1 MKQFKFLLASLALLF
16 AGGAWAQT
24 DVTSTYV
31 TRADF
36 SSIDAWTQN
45 HSSTTFWALGNGLI
59 GTYAVANDKKS
70 TTDDTHLS
78 SEYCLGIQCRW
89 STNYA
94 HFTQDLV
101 DLPAGVYT
109 LTYDVQ
115 NKNSSTS
122 ATYDNRFYV
131 QVGSNK
137 TTDSSTE
144 WMRGSSDWTT
154 HTISFTLGETSNV
167 TISFGYGTGNN
178 NFASGSTPH
187 LYVSHLKLMYE
198 DLLAG
203 LKGQLASAQATATG
217 LLGNSDYNNVTG
229 AVRTTLQTLST
240 ATAASETVE
249 AYETLIE
256 QVNDAID
263 AFKAAK
269 PLADNTAAVAGATK
283 DNPVETNFVVNG
295 TFDSGISPWQRTGTF
310 QNNKTANNQYGD
322 FTGNFYENWNGSAQ
336 ENKMY
341 QVINNIPN
349 GTYKLKIAAFVNNFV
364 DEPNESQFVFA
375 NADKTYLTTGTPTF
389 YEVYTYVTGN
399 TIEIGLEQTTATAN
413 WMGIDNVSLTYY
425 GADNV
430 VEELTANADKIAWQ
444 EALSA
449 AQEALTTYAGVV
461 DPTKEAL
468 ETEVGKSEP
477 TTNEAYQAAAAALRT
492 ATTNFL
498 TAAEAY
504 NANKADLEDEIAYAG
519 SIGVA
524 TTDAE
529 TVLNAATSTGAD
541 FLAATEALKVLEYN
555 TFAGEGTEYTVDVT
569 TTYVKPSGWEGNIG
583 TISGQHW
590 NGGSDSYMDKW
601 NGSAATFSN
610 TQTVSLPAG
619 DYVFM
624 TPGRG
629 VKGILVTMTVGETTV
644 SYPTKGD
651 VGYGIDIDGKANFSP
666 EGTYA
671 NNNQGRGWEWRYVPV
686 TLTEAG
692 DVTVTLTLELKANTW
707 GSFTDLVILAKPSAN
722 LVLDELKVAI
732 DEANDI
738 ANAVDVN
745 AVAAGDVFQ
754 VTSSAVKALN
764 QAIHIAQDVYDA
776 AEGKTME
783 EVEQATTD
791 MREAI
796 EAFNNSELVA
806 PESDHLYNL
815 VLTDEGFNYAGK
827 PITFKKG
834 NANSGGYAI
843 GYSDN
848 PGSPY
853 NQDILFEAAE
863 GVNCYYMYIKDAANN
878 QHYVGTGSNYTG
890 GNDYQLRMTDIKE
903 NALVLK
909 AERKYNVLSF
919 INTKTNSYVGSN
931 GDAGFYTSDNNH
943 KFEIRDFVP
952 TEFTLK
958 VADGKYGTVIFPS
971 FPVSDLY
978 SGLKFYTC
986 EEVDGTEL
994 VLNEVAIE
1002 NLEIDKPYIIQN
1014 VGGVDMDITTNILGR
1029 AYSTELTFGLLT
1041 GLYSSGTGIPAGKYV
1056 LQTKDGVQSFRKV
1069 PEGGMTG
1076 TKFRAYL
1083 TYDGGGE
1090 VNALGFQADET
1101 TAIHGIDALLN
1112 GEGAE
1117 AIYTADGARIAAP
1130 QKGLNI
1136 IKMSNGK
1143 TVKVLIK

>member
-1 MKQFKFLLASLALLF
+1 MRKGVIVSLLVSALWS
-16 AGGAWAQT
+16 GAWAQT

-815 VLTDEGFNYAGK
+815 VLTDEGFNYVGK

>member
-590 NGGSDSYMDKW
+590 NGGSDSIW
-601 NGSAATFSN
+601 TNGMEV
-610 TQTVSLPAG
+610 QLLSLTRRQSLFP
-619 DYVFM
+619 
-624 TPGRG
+624 
-629 VKGILVTMTVGETTV
+629 
-644 SYPTKGD
+644 
-651 VGYGIDIDGKANFSP
+651 
-666 EGTYA
+666 
-671 NNNQGRGWEWRYVPV
+671 
-686 TLTEAG
+686 
-692 DVTVTLTLELKANTW
+692 
-707 GSFTDLVILAKPSAN
+707 
-722 LVLDELKVAI
+722 
-732 DEANDI
+732 
-738 ANAVDVN
+738 
-745 AVAAGDVFQ
+745 Q
-754 VTSSAVKALN
+754 VT
-764 QAIHIAQDVYDA
+764 
-776 AEGKTME
+776 
-783 EVEQATTD
+783 
-791 MREAI
+791 
-796 EAFNNSELVA
+796 
-806 PESDHLYNL
+806 
-815 VLTDEGFNYAGK
+815 
-827 PITFKKG
+827 
-834 NANSGGYAI
+834 
-843 GYSDN
+843 
-848 PGSPY
+848 
-853 NQDILFEAAE
+853 
-863 GVNCYYMYIKDAANN
+863 
-878 QHYVGTGSNYTG
+878 
-890 GNDYQLRMTDIKE
+890 
-903 NALVLK
+903 
-909 AERKYNVLSF
+909 
-919 INTKTNSYVGSN
+919 
-931 GDAGFYTSDNNH
+931 
-943 KFEIRDFVP
+943 
-952 TEFTLK
+952 
-958 VADGKYGTVIFPS
+958 
-971 FPVSDLY
+971 
-978 SGLKFYTC
+978 TC
-986 EEVDGTEL
+986 
-994 VLNEVAIE
+994 
-1002 NLEIDKPYIIQN
+1002 
-1014 VGGVDMDITTNILGR
+1014 
-1029 AYSTELTFGLLT
+1029 S
-1041 GLYSSGTGIPAGKYV
+1041 
-1056 LQTKDGVQSFRKV
+1056 
-1069 PEGGMTG
+1069 
-1076 TKFRAYL
+1076 
-1083 TYDGGGE
+1083 
-1090 VNALGFQADET
+1090 
-1101 TAIHGIDALLN
+1101 
-1112 GEGAE
+1112 
-1117 AIYTADGARIAAP
+1117 
-1130 QKGLNI
+1130 
-1136 IKMSNGK
+1136 
-1143 TVKVLIK
+1143 